1 MNIFVQNRFF
11 PKVDDK
17 TYICNKLFFIT
28 KNVLLLKNHRVNSN
42 DLSKK
47 SHEFKQLEQAILQHR
62 IVQFEYK
69 GKIYRTE
76 PYKNAVKNNFSI

>member
-42 DLSKK
+42 NLNRNRLKEIPKSIERLPNLRRLSLDGNNIKNISK
-47 SHEFKQLEQAILQHR
+47 TSLLHR
-62 IVQFEYK
+62 K
-69 GKIYRTE
+69 TL
-76 PYKNAVKNNFSI
+76 